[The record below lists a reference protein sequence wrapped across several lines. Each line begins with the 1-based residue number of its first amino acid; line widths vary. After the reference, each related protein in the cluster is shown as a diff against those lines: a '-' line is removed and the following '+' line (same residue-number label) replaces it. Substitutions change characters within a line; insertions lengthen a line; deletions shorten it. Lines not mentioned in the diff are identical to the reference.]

1 VRDKPS
7 RPTLAAALLVAT
19 VAFLIYRA
27 TLLPG
32 FDFGDTPSFQVMSG
46 EAVITPRDGYP
57 LYFAIGR
64 LFTLVEHDRAH
75 AMNLASAVEGAVA
88 SGLLVVVGAEIS
100 GSVAAAAAAALL
112 FAGSYTFWSQSI
124 IAEVYALHACF
135 LALTLWLLF
144 RWEHDPTFR
153 NLALFFGAYALGF
166 GNHLSMVLLAPG
178 YTLFLL
184 MRAPDGWRS
193 MFRPRV
199 VALAT
204 LLACAGALQYAWN
217 LHTLWLQPGPPPTL
231 ASAMASFWF
240 DVTKSDWRDTM
251 VLRVPK
257 AIYLDRLRMYVFD
270 VRQQFSWVGPL
281 LAVVGLWQLF
291 RTVPRRAWLLLLLFV
306 VNFGFAFSYDVGD
319 THVFFLPSH
328 LLIALLIA
336 PALAWLDGLVS
347 ARGLVMML
355 ALLFAGARIYR
366 DYPALDRSGDTRPTD
381 LVRAITTGVDDQHA
395 ILIEDLNWQVENGLT
410 YFSRRVDP
418 EVAVAHASDVLL
430 YAPAL
435 VVDNLAIDRRVVV
448 TARARAML
456 DRAYGPLFD
465 MRPDPAVAL
474 RTLTDVV
481 KDLPAGTRYVL
492 AVLKPAQESPIDEQD
507 LRGAVSSL
515 TAGRV
520 ASIGSDGYAAIG
532 GTVGNAPSLLVSASD
547 DPFSTSAAIDGLTV
561 AVRMESW
568 LGSDT
573 IRRMGFGHV
582 IAGRRHTLIVERG
595 ISFVAFDAA
604 GRPLRTAYASG
615 IFAPEPRYVI
625 QGMLSLR

>member
-1 VRDKPS
+1 M
-7 RPTLAAALLVAT
+7 AIA
-19 VAFLIYRA
+19 AFLRYRA

-46 EAVITPRDGYP
+46 EQVITPRDGYP

-64 LFTLVEHDRAH
+64 LFTLVDRDRAH

-88 SGLLVVVGAEIS
+88 SGLLVVVGTELS
-100 GSVAAAAAAALL
+100 GSVAGAAALL

-144 RWEHDPTFR
+144 RWEHDSTFG
-153 NLALFFGAYALGF
+153 NLALFFAAYALGF
-166 GNHLSMVLLAPG
+166 GNHLSMILLAPG

-184 MRAPDGWRS
+184 MSAPEGWRS
-193 MFRPRV
+193 MCRPRV

-217 LHTLWLQPGPPPTL
+217 LHALWLQPGPPPTVANAL
-231 ASAMASFWF
+231 ATFWF

-251 VLRVPK
+251 VLSVPK
-257 AIYLDRLRMYVFD
+257 AVYLDRLHMYAFD

-281 LAVVGLWQLF
+281 LATVGLWRLF
-291 RTVPRRAWLLLLLFV
+291 RTAPRRGWLLLLLFA
-306 VNFGFAFSYDVGD
+306 VNFGFAFSYNVGD

-336 PALAWLDGLVS
+336 PALAWLDSLVP
-347 ARGLVMML
+347 ARGLVVML
-355 ALLFAGARIYR
+355 ALLFAGGRIYR

-381 LVRAITTGVDDQHA
+381 LVHAITTGVDDQHA
-395 ILIEDLNWQVENGLT
+395 ILLEDLNWQIENGLT
-410 YFSRRVDP
+410 YFSRRVRPD
-418 EVAVAHASDVLL
+418 VAVAHASDVLL

-435 VVDNLAIDRRVVV
+435 VADNLAIDRRVVV
-448 TARARAML
+448 TAGVKAMF

-465 MRPDPAVAL
+465 IRPDPAAPL
-474 RTLTDVV
+474 RTLTDIV
-481 KDLPAGTRYVL
+481 KNLPAGTRYVL
-492 AVLKPAQESPIDEQD
+492 TVLKPDRESPIDELD
-507 LRGAVSSL
+507 LRGAVSAL

-520 ASIGSDGYAAIG
+520 GAIGTEGYAAIG
-532 GTVGNAPSLLVSASD
+532 GTVGSAPGLLVSPSD
-547 DPFSTSAAIDGLTV
+547 YPFSTDATVDGLSVT
-561 AVRMESW
+561 VRMESW